1 MIDIDIDKYLRQ
13 TITIKIQGKEV
24 GIMQPTAELTQR
36 IAEIEEKA
44 SKTKKT
50 SEGLN
55 YGMEITLLILNN
67 NDKNIEFTMED
78 VKKIPFKLQNIIKE
92 KIRDMVYEIN
102 NDPN

>member
-1 MIDIDIDKYLRQ
+1 MVDIDIDKYINQ
-13 TITIKIQGKEV
+13 TINIKIDGKEV
-24 GIMQPTAELTQR
+24 GIKQPTAEMTQR
-36 IAEIEEKA
+36 IAEIEDKA
-44 SKTKKT
+44 LKSKT

-78 VKKIPFKLQNIIKE
+78 IKKIPFKLQNIIKE

>member
-44 SKTKKT
+44 LKSKNT

>member
-13 TITIKIQGKEV
+13 TITIKIQGKEI

-44 SKTKKT
+44 LKSKNT

>member
-13 TITIKIQGKEV
+13 TITIKIQGKEI

-44 SKTKKT
+44 SKSKTT
-50 SEGLN
+50 SEGLE

>member
-13 TITIKIQGKEV
+13 TITIKIQGKEI

-44 SKTKKT
+44 LKSKNT

-67 NDKNIEFTMED
+67 NNKNIEFTMED
-78 VKKIPFKLQNIIKE
+78 IKKIPFKLQNIIKE